1 MQALPI
7 LAALALLTLAPSI
20 LAAQQVERYT
30 LKGDD
35 IAIYNLAGALTVEP
49 GTGSVSVELVRGGR
63 DAARLRVERGELR
76 DRETL
81 RVVYPSREV
90 AYAGLEE
97 GASTTLKV
105 RDDGTFD
112 DGGEHHHYDDDD
124 DRPRGRTVLISRDR
138 GDLRAHADMKVRV
151 PVGSR
156 VEFHLAVGR
165 VSIANV
171 NGDILVDGHYAPV
184 TITAPKGSFGV
195 DVGLGDVRV
204 SGGEGTL
211 SVDTGSGSVTVTGFR
226 GDKLSL
232 DTGSGQVSGSELSAR
247 SIDVDTGSGDIELT
261 AVTCPE
267 LALETGSG
275 SISTDLRGPVR
286 DLSLETGSGDISVRA
301 PATLSGE
308 VEIETASGEIET
320 DFPIQVTRHA
330 RDHVVGR
337 LGDGVGR
344 VAIETGSGD
353 VRLLRAAN

>member
-1 MQALPI
+1 MQAFPI
-7 LAALALLTLAPSI
+7 LAALALLPSL
-20 LAAQQVERYT
+20 LAAQQIERYT
-30 LKGDD
+30 LEGDD

-81 RVVYPSREV
+81 RVVYPSQEV
-90 AYAGLEE
+90 AYAGLED
-97 GASTTLKV
+97 GSSTTLKV
-105 RDDGTFD
+105 RDDGTFG
-112 DGGEHHHYDDDD
+112 DGGDRHDHDYDDDD
-124 DRPRGRTVLISRDR
+124 DRPRGRTVRISRDR
-138 GDLRAHADMKVRV
+138 GDLQAHADMKVRV

-156 VEFHLAVGR
+156 VEFRLAVGR

-171 NGDILVDGHYAPV
+171 NGEIMVDSHSAPV
-184 TITAPKGSFGV
+184 TITAPKGSFAV
-195 DVGLGDVRV
+195 DVGSGDVRV
-204 SGGEGTL
+204 SGAEGTL
-211 SVDTGSGSVTVTGFR
+211 SVDTGSGSVEVTGFR
-226 GDKLSL
+226 GDELSV

-247 SIDVDTGSGDIELT
+247 SINVDTGSGDIELT
-261 AVTCPE
+261 AVTSPE

-275 SISTDLRGPVR
+275 SISTDVRGPVR

-301 PATLSGE
+301 PATLAGE

-320 DFPIQVTRHA
+320 DFPIQITRHA

-337 LGDGVGR
+337 IGDGVGR

-353 VRLLRAAN
+353 VRLLRSAN